1 MKLTK
6 GYKTVTNIKQITEV
20 YFYLNSSGKL
30 LPKKL
35 EGSDQ
40 KTLLASIQ
48 KQLIFLPE
56 NKMQEHKTL
65 F

>member
-6 GYKTVTNIKQITEV
+6 GYKTVTHINQITGT

-35 EGSDQ
+35 DGSDQ

-56 NKMQEHKTL
+56 NQLQSL